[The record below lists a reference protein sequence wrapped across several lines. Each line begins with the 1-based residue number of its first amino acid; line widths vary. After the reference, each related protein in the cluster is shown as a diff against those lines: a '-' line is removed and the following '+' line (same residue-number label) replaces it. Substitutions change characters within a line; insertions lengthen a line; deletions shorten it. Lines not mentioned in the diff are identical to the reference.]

1 MIEYNTL
8 LEVPVEIR
16 EFYEEVTVSERTG
29 EQVSETFTYTEEEG
43 VEQSGSRLVSEYA
56 DVLYIKELPT
66 PETKSKA
73 DLERVISLSKPS
85 RVIDAFV
92 AMVAAGE
99 QLEWFN
105 EYKDYLV
112 AVQERLELIANY
124 VPELDEDGVE
134 IPLEEPDELVA
145 PTRPVIQDLVA
156 MKAKRDNA
164 AALASFKSSRQVLI
178 DNAVVDANGFQFDA
192 DEISIGRMASAILAA
207 IAEEDTFSMS
217 WSLADTSTGVMTDVT
232 LADVK
237 LAHQLAVLNMAA
249 VWGVV

>member
-1 MIEYNTL
+1 MIEYYTL

-16 EFYEEVTVSERTG
+16 EFYEEVTVSEPTG
-29 EQVSETFTYTEEEG
+29 EQVSEVFTYTDEEG
-43 VEQSGSRLVSEYA
+43 VEQSSSRLVDEYA

-85 RVIDAFV
+85 RVIDAFA

-99 QLEWFN
+99 QSEWFS

-112 AVQERLELIANY
+112 AVQERLELIANH
-124 VPELDEDGVE
+124 VPELDEDDVE
-134 IPLEEPDELVA
+134 IPWTEPDEPVA
-145 PTRPVIQDLVA
+145 PTRPAIQDLVA
-156 MKAKRDNA
+156 MKAERDSA

-178 DNAVVDANGFQFDA
+178 YNAVVDANGFKFDA

-237 LAHQLAVLNMAA
+237 LAHQLAVLNMSA

>member
-16 EFYEEVTVSERTG
+16 EFYEEVTVSEPTG
-29 EQVSETFTYTEEEG
+29 EQVSETFTYTDEEG
-43 VEQSGSRLVSEYA
+43 LEQSSSRLVDEYA
-56 DVLYIKELPT
+56 DVLYIKELFT

-73 DLERVISLSKPS
+73 DLERVISLSKPA
-85 RVIDAFV
+85 RVVDAFV
-92 AMVAAGE
+92 AMVANGE

-112 AVQERLELIANY
+112 AVQERLELIDNH
-124 VPELDEDGVE
+124 VPELDEDDVE
-134 IPLEEPDELVA
+134 IPWIEPDEPA
-145 PTRPVIQDLVA
+145 SPTRPAIQDLVA
-156 MKAKRDNA
+156 MKAERDSA
-164 AALASFKSSRQVLI
+164 TALVLFKSSRQALI
-178 DNAVVDANGFQFDA
+178 DNAVVDANGLQFDA

-249 VWGVV
+249 VWGV

>member
-16 EFYEEVTVSERTG
+16 EFYEEVILNEPTG
-29 EQVSETFTYTEEEG
+29 EQVSEAFTYTDEEG
-43 VEQSGSRLVSEYA
+43 LEQSSSRLVDEYA

-66 PETKSKA
+66 PESKSKS

-85 RVIDAFV
+85 RVIDAFA

-99 QLEWFN
+99 QSEWFS

-112 AVQERLELIANY
+112 AVQERLDFISDY

-134 IPLEEPDELVA
+134 IPLEEPAELVA

-156 MKAKRDNA
+156 MKSERDSA

-178 DNAVVDANGFQFDA
+178 DNAVVDANGFKFDA
-192 DEISIGRMASAILAA
+192 DEVSIGRMASAVLAA
-207 IAEEDTFSMS
+207 IAQEDTFSMP
-217 WSLADTSTGVMTDVT
+217 WSLADTDTGVMTDVT
-232 LADVK
+232 LGDLK
-237 LAHQLAVLNMAA
+237 LAHQLSVQNMAN
-249 VWGVV
+249 VWGI